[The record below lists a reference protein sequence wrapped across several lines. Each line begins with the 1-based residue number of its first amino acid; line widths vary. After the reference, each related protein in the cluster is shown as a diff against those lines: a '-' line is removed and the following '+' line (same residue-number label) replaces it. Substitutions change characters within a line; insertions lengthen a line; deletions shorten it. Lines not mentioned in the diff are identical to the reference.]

1 MKKLLLMIVLLTSTL
16 LAETNPLSDYIAN
29 EDYSEGMKKF
39 SAEKNIFKE
48 SVVDRQA
55 IVKEVQDAEARV
67 RGVFTSVLATVYQD
81 KKWGAVI
88 YYNNPKVSSQQR
100 LVITGDTALRVS
112 GYLYYLIP
120 YEKGLRVKDLRT
132 GNYYNLEIKGR

>member
-1 MKKLLLMIVLLTSTL
+1 MKRILVMVVFVTSTL
-16 LAETNPLSDYIAN
+16 LADTNPLSDYIAN

-39 SAEKNIFKE
+39 SNEKNIFEE

-55 IVKEVQDAEARV
+55 IIKEVQDAEARV
-67 RGVFTSVLATVYQD
+67 KGVFTNVLATVYQD

-88 YYNNPKVSSQQR
+88 YYNNPKVSLQQR
-100 LVITGDTALRVS
+100 LIITGDTALRVS